1 MNDPSRVR
9 VSGPLGLYASGFR
22 AELEAQGYSPGTVAV
37 KLQLVAELS
46 RWLSAHD
53 LEVGDLTSAR
63 IEEFFEVRRARVRV
77 LFVSSRALQALVD
90 YLDRVGVLPPPR
102 LVEPTWLESFLE
114 RYSGYLLAER
124 ALGERTVTRYVY
136 VAGRFLRW
144 CGSGDDPEFVHV
156 TAGTATKFVTV
167 ECTTRSRGWAK
178 AVVVALRCLLRY
190 LYLEGL
196 IPMPLAQA
204 VPTPAGW
211 ANSQLPK
218 VLKPSEV
225 AALMAACDRRSVAG
239 RRDYAVLV
247 GPSRLGLRA
256 GEVAGLQLTDIDWRA
271 GEIRVRGQGSTG
283 GRPAASRRRRPGP
296 RRLHHRGATTG
307 RRGGVPAD
315 RSASRSYCGSDGDR
329 HCLSRR

>member
-9 VSGPLGLYASGFR
+9 VSGPLGLYTSGFR

-211 ANSQLPK
+211 ANSALPK
-218 VLKPSEV
+218 ALKPSEV

-247 GPSRLGLRA
+247 VLSRLGLRA

-271 GEIRVRGQGSTG
+271 GEIRVRGKGPRVDVLPLPADVGRALAGYTTG
-283 GRPAASRRRRPGP
+283 GRPRAGGAVFRRIGAPHGPIAAVTVTGIVY
-296 RRLHHRGATTG
+296 RG
-307 RRGGVPAD
+307 
-315 RSASRSYCGSDGDR
+315 
-329 HCLSRR
+329 L